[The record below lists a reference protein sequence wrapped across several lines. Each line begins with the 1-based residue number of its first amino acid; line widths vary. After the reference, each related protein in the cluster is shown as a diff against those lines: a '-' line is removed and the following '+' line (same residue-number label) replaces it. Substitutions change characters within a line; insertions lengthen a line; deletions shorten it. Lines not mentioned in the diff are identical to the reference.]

1 MFDVFVEAGAISACR
16 AHFAR
21 AAASGLEAMG
31 LLVGKAF
38 THNGKPYAVITGYVT
53 ADNDATA
60 VSVRFSREAFAS
72 LSEKINGGRVVGWA
86 HSHPGYGC
94 FLSATDVATQE
105 NFFGEKYHVALVVDP
120 LQKQSR
126 FFKVKN
132 GRSVKV
138 PFAVV
143 RRKA

>member
-1 MFDVFVEAGAISACR
+1 MFVHADAMAACR
-16 AHFAR
+16 AHFER

-38 THNGKPYAVITGYVT
+38 THDGTPYVVITGYVT

-72 LSEKINGGRVVGWA
+72 LSEKIDGGRVVGWA

-94 FLSATDVATQE
+94 FLSATDVTTQQ
-105 NFFGEKYHVALVVDP
+105 NFFCEDYHVALVVDP
-120 LQKQSR
+120 LSRESR

-132 GRSVKV
+132 GRAFKV

-143 RRKA
+143 RRKS